1 MCAAAHSIA
10 RFAIWQAQVDVIGQ
24 YAVVARGSGFRVS
37 REGKAME
44 NGSQGEKIRV
54 RFDRREILDA
64 RVASQGVLHID
75 F

>member
-1 MCAAAHSIA
+1 M
-10 RFAIWQAQVDVIGQ
+10 
-24 YAVVARGSGFRVS
+24 VARGSGFRVS